1 MLRHDLLAKTTCDHC
16 SKQMLECNALQ
27 VTKQTRGAEVTFN
40 FCGETCANEFYLEK
54 LRSSEGSIDTAMDV
68 VIT

>member
-1 MLRHDLLAKTTCDHC
+1 
-16 SKQMLECNALQ
+16 MLECNALQ